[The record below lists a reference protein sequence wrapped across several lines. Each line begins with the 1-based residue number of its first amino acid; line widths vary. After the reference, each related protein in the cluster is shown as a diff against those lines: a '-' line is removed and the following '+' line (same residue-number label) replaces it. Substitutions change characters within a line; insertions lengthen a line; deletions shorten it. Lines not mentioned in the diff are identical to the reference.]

1 MEEQYVYGNGILAFL
16 ITKTLWVNLW
26 KEKKMKQVLAVAGP
40 IVGNFVAWTLIS
52 MLPVHPIVIFA
63 LVIMSGVL
71 MICAM
76 VYFGKKAAEGPST
89 QSQS

>member
-1 MEEQYVYGNGILAFL
+1 
-16 ITKTLWVNLW
+16 
-26 KEKKMKQVLAVAGP
+26 MKQVLAVGGP

-52 MLPVHPIVIFA
+52 MLPVHPIIIFA

-71 MICAM
+71 MIWAM
-76 VYFGKKAAEGPST
+76 THFQKTMDKDPST

>member
-1 MEEQYVYGNGILAFL
+1 MR
-16 ITKTLWVNLW
+16 
-26 KEKKMKQVLAVAGP
+26 QVLAVGGP
-40 IVGNFVAWTLIS
+40 IVGNFVAWTLIG

-76 VYFGKKAAEGPST
+76 VYFGKTKDKDPSA

>member
-1 MEEQYVYGNGILAFL
+1 
-16 ITKTLWVNLW
+16 
-26 KEKKMKQVLAVAGP
+26 MKQVLAVAGP

-76 VYFGKKAAEGPST
+76 AHFGKTMDKDPST